1 MFAPSSSIFVM
12 LVTKKEPINWVALF
26 YQKLQNELVVIQHKV
41 GKSTNTLVGLALTT
55 IGYYYHELFVRE

>member
-1 MFAPSSSIFVM
+1 M